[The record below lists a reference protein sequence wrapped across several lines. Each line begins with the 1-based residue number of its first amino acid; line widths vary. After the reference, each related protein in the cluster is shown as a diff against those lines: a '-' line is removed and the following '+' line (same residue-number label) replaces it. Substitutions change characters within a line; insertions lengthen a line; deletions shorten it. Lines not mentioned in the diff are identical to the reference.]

1 MGLFRS
7 EEEVL
12 EDEKKQ
18 REKDLEKEK
27 EENERKR
34 FYEELGI
41 DSKEDIERL
50 ENIKKQSKKESE
62 NFCMSHYINGGFL
75 AYSAVCAS
83 MIIEFNTLNVLLDY
97 KKALNSLVE
106 HNKDLND
113 KINTLISHNQNLE
126 NKFDTLIKQNEELNN
141 KFDTLIEILKSK

>member
-7 EEEVL
+7 EDEVL

-34 FYEELGI
+34 FYKELGI

-50 ENIKKQSKKESE
+50 ENIKKQSKIESR
-62 NFCMSHYINGGFL
+62 NFYKLYYPNGEFKT
-75 AYSAVCAS
+75 YSAVCAS
-83 MIIEFNTLNVLLDY
+83 MIIEFNTLNVLLDN

-106 HNKDLND
+106 HNKELND
-113 KINTLISHNQNLE
+113 KI
-126 NKFDTLIKQNEELNN
+126 DTLIKQNEDLNN

>member
-18 REKDLEKEK
+18 QEKDLEKEK

-34 FYEELGI
+34 FYKELGI
-41 DSKEDIERL
+41 GSKEDIERL
-50 ENIKKQSKKESE
+50 ENIKKQSKIESK
-62 NFCMSHYINGGFL
+62 NFCMSRYINGDFL
-75 AYSAVCAS
+75 TYSAVCAS

-106 HNKDLND
+106 HN
-113 KINTLISHNQNLE
+113 QNLE
-126 NKFDTLIKQNEELNN
+126 IKFDTLIKQNKELNN